1 MVAAPCCPVHMTE
14 LCSPPNGSAKF
25 FPHCRTN
32 RFQNR
37 QRRMPRAAGAGRI
50 STHGATPPAPARHRK
65 NAGSRR
71 LIYADAAATCM
82 RMLGT
87 IDLEVLQL
95 AAAAAGGRIDESA
108 IEHSAL
114 SRLGVGRILD
124 ALASL
129 RDRDLL
135 RLDEDG
141 GSFVMTD
148 AARAILWSDSIPLW
162 ARILRLLEI
171 RSCGVADMAAILRIG
186 RHGPL
191 EEALGGL
198 QREGFVMAAPQ
209 IRGGGPQKV
218 YEILPEGIE
227 RMEAI
232 SREGGGAYASR
243 VPKGPGTYD
252 LINEIERIVS
262 ASRTM
267 SADERRA
274 VLQKVS
280 GLRDMIGA
288 AHAESATGAAPDEP

>member
-1 MVAAPCCPVHMTE
+1 
-14 LCSPPNGSAKF
+14 
-25 FPHCRTN
+25 
-32 RFQNR
+32 
-37 QRRMPRAAGAGRI
+37 
-50 STHGATPPAPARHRK
+50 
-65 NAGSRR
+65 
-71 LIYADAAATCM
+71 M

-87 IDLEVLQL
+87 IDLEILQL
-95 AAAAAGGRIDESA
+95 AAAGDGSINESA

-135 RLDEDG
+135 RLDKDG
-141 GSFVMTD
+141 GSFAMTD
-148 AARAILWSDSIPLW
+148 AARAILWSDAVPLW

-171 RSCGVADMAAILRIG
+171 RSCSIVDMMAILRIG
-186 RHGPL
+186 RHGAL

-209 IRGGGPQKV
+209 IRDGGPQKM

-227 RMEAI
+227 RMDAI
-232 SREGGGAYASR
+232 SKKGDGAYASQ
-243 VPKGPGTYD
+243 VPKGPGAYN

-262 ASRTM
+262 ASSTM
-267 SADERRA
+267 SAEERRA
-274 VLQKVS
+274 ALQKIS

-288 AHAESATGAAPDEP
+288 ARTESAAGAAPGEP

>member
-1 MVAAPCCPVHMTE
+1 
-14 LCSPPNGSAKF
+14 
-25 FPHCRTN
+25 
-32 RFQNR
+32 
-37 QRRMPRAAGAGRI
+37 
-50 STHGATPPAPARHRK
+50 
-65 NAGSRR
+65 
-71 LIYADAAATCM
+71 M

-87 IDLEVLQL
+87 IDLEILQL
-95 AAAAAGGRIDESA
+95 AAAGDGRINESA

-135 RLDEDG
+135 RLDRDG

-148 AARAILWSDSIPLW
+148 AAHAILWSDSIPLW

-171 RSCGVADMAAILRIG
+171 RSCGIVDMMAILRIG
-186 RHGPL
+186 QHGLL

-227 RMEAI
+227 RMDTI
-232 SREGGGAYASR
+232 SREGSGTYASQI
-243 VPKGPGTYD
+243 PKGPGTYN

-262 ASRTM
+262 ASHTM
-267 SADERRA
+267 SAGERRA

-288 AHAESATGAAPDEP
+288 SHEKSATGGAAAEPDGP

>member
-1 MVAAPCCPVHMTE
+1 
-14 LCSPPNGSAKF
+14 
-25 FPHCRTN
+25 
-32 RFQNR
+32 
-37 QRRMPRAAGAGRI
+37 
-50 STHGATPPAPARHRK
+50 
-65 NAGSRR
+65 
-71 LIYADAAATCM
+71 M

-87 IDLEVLQL
+87 IDLEILQL
-95 AAAAAGGRIDESA
+95 AAAAAGGRINESA
-108 IEHSAL
+108 IERSAL
-114 SRLGVGRILD
+114 RRLGVGRILD

-135 RLDEDG
+135 RLDKDG

-148 AARAILWSDSIPLW
+148 AAHAILWSDSVPLW

-171 RSCGVADMAAILRIG
+171 RSCNIVDMMSILRIG
-186 RHGPL
+186 RRGSL

-209 IRGGGPQKV
+209 IRDGSPQKV

-227 RMEAI
+227 RMESI
-232 SREGGGAYASR
+232 SREGGGAYASQI
-243 VPKGPGTYD
+243 PKGPGTYN

-267 SADERRA
+267 SAGERRA

-288 AHAESATGAAPDEP
+288 SNAEPATGAGADEP

>member
-1 MVAAPCCPVHMTE
+1 
-14 LCSPPNGSAKF
+14 
-25 FPHCRTN
+25 
-32 RFQNR
+32 
-37 QRRMPRAAGAGRI
+37 
-50 STHGATPPAPARHRK
+50 
-65 NAGSRR
+65 
-71 LIYADAAATCM
+71 M

-95 AAAAAGGRIDESA
+95 AAAAGGRINESA

-114 SRLGVGRILD
+114 RRLGVGKILD

-135 RLDEDG
+135 RLDKDG

-148 AARAILWSDSIPLW
+148 AAHAILWSDSVPLW

-171 RSCGVADMAAILRIG
+171 RSCNTVDMMSILRIG
-186 RHGPL
+186 RRGSL

-209 IRGGGPQKV
+209 IRDGSPQKV

-227 RMEAI
+227 RMESI
-232 SREGGGAYASR
+232 SREGGGAYASQI
-243 VPKGPGTYD
+243 PKGPGTHN

-267 SADERRA
+267 SAGERRA

-288 AHAESATGAAPDEP
+288 SNAEPATGAGADEP

>member
-1 MVAAPCCPVHMTE
+1 M
-14 LCSPPNGSAKF
+14 
-25 FPHCRTN
+25 
-32 RFQNR
+32 
-37 QRRMPRAAGAGRI
+37 
-50 STHGATPPAPARHRK
+50 
-65 NAGSRR
+65 R
-71 LIYADAAATCM
+71 L
-82 RMLGT
+82 LGT

-95 AAAAAGGRIDESA
+95 AAAAGGSINESS

-135 RLDEDG
+135 RLDKDS

-148 AARAILWSDSIPLW
+148 AAHAMLWSDSIPLW

-171 RSCGVADMAAILRIG
+171 RSCGIVDMMAILRIG
-186 RHGPL
+186 RRGPL

-198 QREGFVMAAPQ
+198 QKEGFVMAAPQ
-209 IRGGGPQKV
+209 IRDGGPQKV

-227 RMEAI
+227 RMDAI
-232 SREGGGAYASR
+232 SKEEEGGGAYASQI
-243 VPKGPGTYD
+243 PKGPGTHN
-252 LINEIERIVS
+252 LINEIERIIS

-288 AHAESATGAAPDEP
+288 AHAESATGAGADKS

>member
-1 MVAAPCCPVHMTE
+1 M
-14 LCSPPNGSAKF
+14 
-25 FPHCRTN
+25 RT
-32 RFQNR
+32 
-37 QRRMPRAAGAGRI
+37 
-50 STHGATPPAPARHRK
+50 
-65 NAGSRR
+65 
-71 LIYADAAATCM
+71 
-82 RMLGT
+82 LGT

-95 AAAAAGGRIDESA
+95 AAASGGSINESA

-135 RLDEDG
+135 RLDKDS
-141 GSFVMTD
+141 GSFTMTD

-171 RSCGVADMAAILRIG
+171 RSCGIVDMMAILRIG
-186 RHGPL
+186 RNGPL

-198 QREGFVMAAPQ
+198 QREGFVMVAPQ
-209 IRGGGPQKV
+209 VRDGSPQKV

-227 RMEAI
+227 RIDAT
-232 SREGGGAYASR
+232 SKEGGGAYASQI
-243 VPKGPGTYD
+243 PKGPGTYN

-262 ASRTM
+262 ASSTM

-274 VLQKVS
+274 VLQKIS

-288 AHAESATGAAPDEP
+288 SHAESETGAAPGES

>member
-1 MVAAPCCPVHMTE
+1 
-14 LCSPPNGSAKF
+14 
-25 FPHCRTN
+25 
-32 RFQNR
+32 
-37 QRRMPRAAGAGRI
+37 
-50 STHGATPPAPARHRK
+50 
-65 NAGSRR
+65 
-71 LIYADAAATCM
+71 M

-87 IDLEVLQL
+87 IDLEILQL
-95 AAAAAGGRIDESA
+95 AAAAAGGRINESA

-135 RLDEDG
+135 RLDKDS

-148 AARAILWSDSIPLW
+148 TAHAILWSDSIPLW
-162 ARILRLLEI
+162 ARILHLLEI
-171 RSCGVADMAAILRIG
+171 RSCGIVDMMAILRIG

-209 IRGGGPQKV
+209 IRDGSPQKV

-227 RMEAI
+227 RMDVI
-232 SREGGGAYASR
+232 SKEGSCTYASQI
-243 VPKGPGTYD
+243 PKGPGTHN

-288 AHAESATGAAPDEP
+288 SHAESATGAGTDES

>member
-1 MVAAPCCPVHMTE
+1 
-14 LCSPPNGSAKF
+14 
-25 FPHCRTN
+25 
-32 RFQNR
+32 
-37 QRRMPRAAGAGRI
+37 
-50 STHGATPPAPARHRK
+50 
-65 NAGSRR
+65 
-71 LIYADAAATCM
+71 M

-95 AAAAAGGRIDESA
+95 AAASGGRINESA

-114 SRLGVGRILD
+114 SRLGVGRVLD

-135 RLDEDG
+135 RLDKDS

-171 RSCGVADMAAILRIG
+171 RSCSIVDMMAILRIG
-186 RHGPL
+186 RNGPL

-209 IRGGGPQKV
+209 IRDGSPQKV

-227 RMEAI
+227 RADAAK
-232 SREGGGAYASR
+232 EGGSTYSSQI
-243 VPKGPGTYD
+243 PKGQGTYN

-262 ASRTM
+262 ASSTM

-274 VLQKVS
+274 VLQKIS

-288 AHAESATGAAPDEP
+288 SHAESETGVAPGEP